1 MAAAPSP
8 PARAHR
14 DHNVVAMLS
23 LYLLLLA
30 FFILLNA
37 LSKLETDRAR
47 VVIESV
53 NEAFDGQVEAPLS
66 IEPHS
71 AALGSLTAS
80 EDVLQSL
87 QTLFSSMIP
96 VVEAEAVVEAPLLRL
111 DLSADALFRAG
122 STQLQPGRDLLM
134 ERIAQAL
141 SDAEQRGLYPQVE
154 LFHGMKQSSD
164 ATPETRSLAV
174 RRLGALV
181 RGFVERGRPAA
192 DLSIGVLAD
201 AGPRVRL
208 LFRFYKEPPEPIDLG
223 EVRE

>member
-1 MAAAPSP
+1 MLAPS
-8 PARAHR
+8 RTIFS
-14 DHNVVAMLS
+14 VAVPI
-23 LYLLLLA
+23 A
-30 FFILLNA
+30 VG
-37 LSKLETDRAR
+37 TR
-47 VVIESV
+47 
-53 NEAFDGQVEAPLS
+53 
-66 IEPHS
+66 EPHR
-71 AALGSLTAS
+71 LRFDRLTRTLIDAEGGRLQRYAVKAQMHPS

-201 AGPRVRL
+201 AGPSVRL